1 MRKTEEIIRE
11 IREFVT
17 SKGYIHALCMI
28 LFEDFHIFPEKM
40 HEIDHRKRLSTKEA
54 SLLVGFLIQNEIDF
68 TTPTSPQDLIDL
80 KQKTYELLEE
90 LHHSFMT
97 PFFEKL
103 EKAIKME
110 HKKENIR
117 VDQKEFFGKGDMLTE
132 PIFYAGTGVHDFQ
145 YIDMLERKYKYD
157 TKWLIENKDFDLY
170 EIKLIVSQIKSI
182 LQKKSEKVHL
192 YGLKDRLPQIIDDL
206 EKKSP
211 DEDWEKH
218 LKDVSPML
226 EFHQYVELFFD
237 YVYNEEKISID
248 EIRKKGWK
256 SFYKSIVDLF
266 VIRTSDF
273 DKSINIRTFLNNF
286 SVTPKKKLNIQFSAI
301 GNYNIITS
309 HPILKIN
316 EDKYFIPISFLLSEA
331 IYESP
336 FYWMI
341 NDKRYRNQAGK
352 NRGAVGEN
360 ITSDFLVKV
369 FGTSKTFKSVKIIS
383 KKGYDETDIDVLC
396 VLGSKALCIQ
406 VKSKKLTELSRG
418 GDDRA
423 LQDDFQKAVQDAYEQ
438 GLVSRRNILK
448 KESKLFDNNG
458 NEIILSEEIDD
469 VYLMVI
475 TTEIYP
481 SLTHQSDIMLNKKG
495 KDPYPIVLT
504 IFDLELLVH
513 YLNDPYDFL
522 YYIKQRISLMEYFK
536 ADEEI
541 VFLGY
546 HLDKKLWKT
555 PNKDMCGIDNS
566 YGQLIDRNYFP
577 LKAGLEISDEGDVI
591 KHRWKN
597 EDFNQLCNE
606 LKNINEAKITDIIF
620 YLSDL
625 SGIAIE
631 DMMNLMI
638 STKRNTIND
647 GKSHSFSLPPDNN
660 YIPCFGISFISLNSN
675 DMEELRNKLLNLCL
689 LRKYKSKGDIW
700 IGFGSLKNSLNMIDF
715 IAFNDDEWKYDKELE
730 KKSKFLTGGKFVRLG
745 NKTSRND
752 KCTCGSG
759 LKYKKCCGRNY

>member
-1 MRKTEEIIRE
+1 M
-11 IREFVT
+11 
-17 SKGYIHALCMI
+17 
-28 LFEDFHIFPEKM
+28 
-40 HEIDHRKRLSTKEA
+40 
-54 SLLVGFLIQNEIDF
+54 
-68 TTPTSPQDLIDL
+68 
-80 KQKTYELLEE
+80 EE

-103 EKAIKME
+103 EKAIKIE

-132 PIFYAGTGVHDFQ
+132 PIFYAGTGVNDFQ

-157 TKWLIENKDFDLY
+157 TQWLIENKDFDLT
-170 EIKLIVSQIKSI
+170 ETKLIISQIKSI
-182 LQKKSEKVHL
+182 FQKKSEKVHL

-206 EKKSP
+206 KKKNP
-211 DEDWEKH
+211 DVDWGKY

-237 YVYNEEKISID
+237 YVDNGKKISID
-248 EIRKKGWK
+248 KIREKEWK
-256 SFYKSIVDLF
+256 SFYKGIVELF
-266 VIRTSDF
+266 IIKKSDF
-273 DKSINIRTFLNNF
+273 DSNVNIEIFLNNF
-286 SVTPKKKLNIQFSAI
+286 SIKPQKGLNTQFETI
-301 GNYNIITS
+301 GDYNLINS
-309 HPILKIN
+309 HPIMKFD
-316 EDKYFIPISFLLSEA
+316 EDKYFVPISFLLSEA
-331 IYESP
+331 VYESP
-336 FYWMI
+336 FYWMYS
-341 NDKRYRNQAGK
+341 DKNYRDQAGK
-352 NRGAVGEN
+352 NRGIVGET
-360 ITSDFLVKV
+360 ITFEFLSKV
-369 FGTSKTFKSVKIIS
+369 FGTNRTFKSIKIVS
-383 KKGYDETDIDVLC
+383 KKGSDETDIDVLC
-396 VLGSKALCIQ
+396 ILGSKALCIQ
-406 VKSKKLTELSRG
+406 VKSKKLTELSRR
-418 GDDRA
+418 GDDTA
-423 LQDDFQKAVQDAYEQ
+423 LQNDFQKAVQDAYEQ
-438 GLVSRRNILK
+438 GLVSRQNIL
-448 KESKLFDNNG
+448 ERGTKLFDNNG

-469 VYLMVI
+469 VYIMAI

-481 SLTHQSDIMLNKKG
+481 SLTHQSDVMLNKKD
-495 KDPYPIVLT
+495 KDPFPIVLT

-555 PNKDMCGIDNS
+555 PNTDMCGIDSS

-631 DMMNLMI
+631 DMMHLMI

-647 GKSHSFSLPPDNN
+647 GKSHSFSLPPYNN
-660 YIPCFGISFISLNSN
+660 YIPCFGVSFISLNSN
-675 DMEELRNKLLNLCL
+675 DMKELRNKLLNLCQ

-700 IGFGSLKNSLNMIDF
+700 IGFGSLKNSPNKIDF
-715 IAFNDDEWKYDKELE
+715 IVFNDDKWKYDKELE
-730 KKSKFLTGGKFVRLG
+730 KKSKFLTGGRFVRLG
-745 NKTSRND
+745 NKIGRND
-752 KCTCGSG
+752 KCTCGSR
-759 LKYKKCCGRNY
+759 LKYKKCCGRN